1 MLRVWIP
8 GQPKPQGSKIAG
20 LRKDGTIFM
29 REANSNARPWRNVV
43 IEALSKEAPDTLEG
57 AVRVHLHFYMPM
69 LKNPIPYPITRS
81 SYDIDKL
88 SRSILDALTIAKII
102 KDDSQVVTLIAT
114 KEYSEQ
120 PGVQIKVE
128 LFEDFLERFWE

>member
-1 MLRVWIP
+1 
-8 GQPKPQGSKIAG
+8 
-20 LRKDGTIFM
+20 M
-29 REANSNARPWRNVV
+29 REANSQARPWRNVV

-57 AVRVHLHFYMPM
+57 AVRVHAHFYMPM
-69 LKNPIPYPITRS
+69 LKNPIAHPITRS

-114 KEYSEQ
+114 KEYSER
-120 PGVQIKVE
+120 PGVQLQVE

>member
-1 MLRVWIP
+1 MLSVFIP

-20 LRKDGTIFM
+20 RRKDGSIFM
-29 REANSNARPWRNVV
+29 REANKSARPWRTVV
-43 IEALSKEAPDTLEG
+43 IEALKPIAADTLDG

-69 LKNPIPYPITRS
+69 LKKPIPHPITRS

-88 SRSILDALTIAKII
+88 SRSILDALTLSGVI

-114 KEYSEQ
+114 KEYSER
-120 PGVQIKVE
+120 PGVQIQVE

>member
-1 MLRVWIP
+1 
-8 GQPKPQGSKIAG
+8 
-20 LRKDGTIFM
+20 M
-29 REANSNARPWRNVV
+29 REANKSARPWRTVV
-43 IEALSKEAPDTLEG
+43 IEALKPIAADTLDG

-69 LKNPIPYPITRS
+69 LKKPIPHPITRS

-88 SRSILDALTIAKII
+88 SRSILDALTLSGVI

-114 KEYSEQ
+114 KEYSER
-120 PGVQIKVE
+120 PGVQIQVE